1 MNWHGDPLIFHL
13 ITTLEDDDVIA
24 AMVGGSVPDLDRG
37 PLLDPLLPR
46 LVGHHTVWSSLSRV
60 AGVLIIWDRRNR
72 QLAYFSN

>member
-24 AMVGGSVPDLDRG
+24 AMVGGSVPDLHRG

-46 LVGHHTVWSSLSRV
+46 LVGDHGVEVRRV
-60 AGVLIIWDRRNR
+60 RGGGGVLIIGYRD
-72 QLAYFSN
+72 LSEDE